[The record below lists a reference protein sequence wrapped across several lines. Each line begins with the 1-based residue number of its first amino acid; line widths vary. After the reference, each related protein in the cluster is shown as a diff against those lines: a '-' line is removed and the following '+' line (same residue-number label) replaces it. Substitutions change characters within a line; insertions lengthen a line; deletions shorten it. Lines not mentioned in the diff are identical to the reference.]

1 MSAGPTGSVVSAA
14 SAGAAAS
21 VVEVATPQ
29 GPGRFHVS
37 EAAAPVALLVL
48 GHGAGGGVDAP
59 DLVALARRLPG
70 RGVTVLRY
78 EQPWRV
84 AGRRVAVRP
93 PLLDEAWLAGL
104 GTVLEAVGPGLPLV
118 TGGRS
123 AGARV
128 ACRTATALGAV
139 GVVCLSFPL
148 HLPGLPERSRLGEL
162 LAPRVPRLVLQGTR
176 DTFGS
181 AAELTQDLTQED
193 GAGVRVVT
201 LEGADHSGRVLTGS
215 SPTAAE
221 LREQV
226 VDATAGFVGGLVP
239 KFVPGSAD
247 AGAGPGE

>member
-1 MSAGPTGSVVSAA
+1 MSPDP
-14 SAGAAAS
+14 

-37 EAAAPVALLVL
+37 EAETPVALLAL

-70 RGVTVLRY
+70 RGVTVLRF

-104 GTVLEAVGPGLPLV
+104 GAVLGALGPGLPIV

-128 ACRTATALGAV
+128 ACRTADTLGAV
-139 GVVCLSFPL
+139 GVVCLAFPL
-148 HLPGLPERSRLGEL
+148 HLPGRPERSRLPEL
-162 LAPRVPRLVLQGTR
+162 LAPAVPRLVLQGTR

-181 AAELTQDLTQED
+181 AAELVDALA
-193 GAGVRVVT
+193 GADGVRIVP
-201 LEGADHSGRVLTGS
+201 LPGADHSGRVLKGA

-221 LREQV
+221 LRDSV
-226 VDATAGFVGGLVP
+226 VTATAAFVSALVGIP
-239 KFVPGSAD
+239 A
-247 AGAGPGE
+247 

>member
-1 MSAGPTGSVVSAA
+1 MSTGPV
-14 SAGAAAS
+14 

-37 EAAAPVALLVL
+37 ESDAPVALLVL

-59 DLVALARRLPG
+59 DLAVLARRLPE
-70 RGVTVLRY
+70 RGVTVLRF

-93 PLLDEAWLAGL
+93 PLLDEAWLAA
-104 GTVLEAVGPGLPLV
+104 LEAVAGTVGPGLPLV

-128 ACRTATALGAV
+128 ACRTAAALGAV

-148 HLPGLPERSRLGEL
+148 HLPGRPERSRLPEL
-162 LAPRVPRLVLQGTR
+162 LAPGVPRLVLQGAR

-181 AAELTQDLTQED
+181 AAELTADLVGQA
-193 GAGVRVVT
+193 GAIGVRVVT
-201 LEGADHSGRVLTGS
+201 LPGADHGGRVLRAA
-215 SPTAAE
+215 SPSQAE
-221 LREQV
+221 LRDEV
-226 VDATAGFVGGLVP
+226 VTVTASFIAGLLENGEVG
-239 KFVPGSAD
+239 D
-247 AGAGPGE
+247 GE

>member
-1 MSAGPTGSVVSAA
+1 VTPDP
-14 SAGAAAS
+14 

-37 EAAAPVALLVL
+37 EAAEPVALLVL

-59 DLVALARRLPG
+59 DLVALGRRLPAE
-70 RGVTVLRY
+70 GVTVLRY

-104 GTVLEAVGPGLPLV
+104 SAVLAAVGDGLPLV

-128 ACRTATALGAV
+128 ACRTADALGAV

-148 HLPGLPERSRLGEL
+148 HLPGRPERSRLPEL
-162 LAPRVPRLVLQGTR
+162 LTPRVPRLVLQGTR
-176 DTFGS
+176 DTFGT
-181 AAELTQDLTQED
+181 ATELADQVPPED
-193 GAGVRVVT
+193 AGAAGVRVVPLT
-201 LEGADHSGRVLTGS
+201 GADHGGRVLKGG

-221 LREQV
+221 LRDEV
-226 VDATAGFVGGLVP
+226 VRVTGAFVRVLLGGP
-239 KFVPGSAD
+239 
-247 AGAGPGE
+247 E

>member
-1 MSAGPTGSVVSAA
+1 MSTSAP
-14 SAGAAAS
+14 
-21 VVEVATPQ
+21 VRLVEVATAQ

-37 EAAAPVALLVL
+37 EADDPAALLVL

-59 DLVALARRLPG
+59 DLVALARRLPTD
-70 RGVTVLRY
+70 GVTVLRF

-104 GTVLEAVGPGLPLV
+104 AEVLAAVGGRLPLV

-128 ACRTATALGAV
+128 ACRTADALGAV

-148 HLPGLPERSRLGEL
+148 HLPGRPERSRLPEL
-162 LAPRVPRLVLQGTR
+162 LTPQVPRLVLQGTR
-176 DTFGS
+176 DTFGTAS
-181 AAELTQDLTQED
+181 ELDDQLPPEASGAA
-193 GAGVRVVT
+193 GAAGVRVVP
-201 LEGADHSGRVLTGS
+201 LPGADHGGRVLKGG

-221 LREQV
+221 LREEV
-226 VDATAGFVGGLVP
+226 VRATGAFVSMLAG
-239 KFVPGSAD
+239 
-247 AGAGPGE
+247 GAE

>member
-1 MSAGPTGSVVSAA
+1 VSTGPAVE
-14 SAGAAAS
+14 
-21 VVEVATPQ
+21 VVEVGTPQ

-37 EAAAPVALLVL
+37 EAGSPVALLVL

-59 DLVALARRLPG
+59 DLVALTRRLPG
-70 RGVTVLRY
+70 RGVTVLRF

-84 AGRRVAVRP
+84 AGRKVAVRP

-104 GTVLEAVGPGLPLV
+104 EPVLGAIGPGLPLV

-148 HLPGLPERSRLGEL
+148 HLPGRPERSRLPEL
-162 LAPRVPRLVLQGTR
+162 LAPAVPRLVLQGTR

-181 AAELTQDLTQED
+181 AAELTADLAAGPADPADQVGGQD
-193 GAGVRVVT
+193 VRVVP
-201 LEGADHSGRVLTGS
+201 LEGADHGGRVLKGG

-221 LREQV
+221 VRDQV
-226 VDATAGFVGGLVP
+226 VAETAAFVAELVGGGGIP
-239 KFVPGSAD
+239 A
-247 AGAGPGE
+247 

>member
-1 MSAGPTGSVVSAA
+1 VNGVPAVP
-14 SAGAAAS
+14 

-37 EAAAPVALLVL
+37 EAAEPVALLVL
-48 GHGAGGGVDAP
+48 GHGAGGGVDAA
-59 DLVALARRLPG
+59 DLGALARRLPEQ
-70 RGVTVLRY
+70 GVTVLRF

-104 GTVLEAVGPGLPLV
+104 AGVLAAVGPGLPLV

-128 ACRTATALGAV
+128 ACRTATTLGAA

-148 HLPGLPERSRLGEL
+148 HLPGRPERSRLAEL
-162 LAPRVPRLVLQGTR
+162 LTPAVPRLVLQGSR

-181 AAELTQDLTQED
+181 ADELMEQLPVEVV
-193 GAGVRVVT
+193 GAHGIRVVT
-201 LEGADHSGRVLTGS
+201 LPGADHGGRVVKGG
-215 SPTAAE
+215 SPTAAQ
-221 LREQV
+221 LRDEV
-226 VDATAGFVGGLVP
+226 VAQTAAFVRTLVGTP
-239 KFVPGSAD
+239 
-247 AGAGPGE
+247 E

>member
-1 MSAGPTGSVVSAA
+1 VSPERAVP
-14 SAGAAAS
+14 

-59 DLVALARRLPG
+59 DLLALARRLPEQA
-70 RGVTVLRY
+70 VSVLRF

-104 GTVLEAVGPGLPLV
+104 AGVLAAVGPGLPLV

-128 ACRTATALGAV
+128 ACRTAGELGAV

-148 HLPGLPERSRLGEL
+148 HLPGRPERSRLPEL
-162 LAPRVPRLVLQGTR
+162 LAPAVPRLVLQGTR

-181 AAELTQDLTQED
+181 ADEIAGGLPPEALA
-193 GAGVRVVT
+193 GAGVRVVP
-201 LEGADHSGRVLTGS
+201 LPGADHGGRVLKGG

-221 LREQV
+221 LRDEV
-226 VDATAGFVGGLVP
+226 VGLTGRFVHDLTAGP
-239 KFVPGSAD
+239 
-247 AGAGPGE
+247 E

>member
-1 MSAGPTGSVVSAA
+1 MVT
-14 SAGAAAS
+14 

-37 EAAAPVALLVL
+37 EAGSPVALLVL

-59 DLVALARRLPG
+59 DLVAMARRLPQQ
-70 RGVTVLRY
+70 GVTVLRF

-93 PLLDEAWLAGL
+93 PLLDEAWLCGL
-104 GTVLEAVGPGLPLV
+104 DVVVEAVGPGLPLV

-128 ACRTATALGAV
+128 ACRTAAAVGAA

-148 HLPGLPERSRLGEL
+148 HLPGRPERSRLPEL
-162 LAPRVPRLVLQGTR
+162 LAPDVHRLVLQGTR

-181 AAELTQDLTQED
+181 ATELTAVLAAADPERSN
-193 GAGVRVVT
+193 GVRVVP
-201 LEGADHSGRVLTGS
+201 LPGADHGGRVTKGAI
-215 SPTAAE
+215 PTAAQ
-221 LREQV
+221 LRDQV
-226 VDATAGFVGGLVP
+226 VSTTAAFLAEV
-239 KFVPGSAD
+239 
-247 AGAGPGE
+247 AGEQGIPLPPTR

>member
-1 MSAGPTGSVVSAA
+1 MTTDP
-14 SAGAAAS
+14 

-37 EAAAPVALLVL
+37 EAAEPVALLVL

-59 DLVALARRLPG
+59 DLVALARRLPTE
-70 RGVTVLRY
+70 GVTVLRY

-104 GTVLEAVGPGLPLV
+104 SAVLVAVGDGLPLV

-128 ACRTATALGAV
+128 ACRTAHTLGAV

-148 HLPGLPERSRLGEL
+148 HLPGRPERSRLPEL
-162 LAPRVPRLVLQGTR
+162 LTPRVPRLVLQGTR
-176 DTFGS
+176 DTFGT
-181 AAELTQDLTQED
+181 ATELADQVPPEVT
-193 GAGVRVVT
+193 GAAGVRVVP
-201 LEGADHSGRVLTGS
+201 LPGADHGGRVLKGA
-215 SPTAAE
+215 SPKAAE
-221 LREQV
+221 LRDEAV
-226 VDATAGFVGGLVP
+226 RVTAAFVRVLLGG
-239 KFVPGSAD
+239 A
-247 AGAGPGE
+247 E

>member
-1 MSAGPTGSVVSAA
+1 MSPVS
-14 SAGAAAS
+14 SPPPV

-37 EAAAPVALLVL
+37 EAVEPVALLAL

-59 DLVALARRLPG
+59 DLVALARGLPEL
-70 RGVTVLRY
+70 GVTVLRF

-84 AGRRVAVRP
+84 AGGRVAVRP
-93 PLLDEAWLAGL
+93 PRLDEAWLAGL
-104 GTVLEAVGPGLPLV
+104 TAVLTAVGPGLPLV
-118 TGGRS
+118 LGGRS

-128 ACRTATALGAV
+128 ACRTATGLGAI

-148 HLPGLPERSRLGEL
+148 HLPGRPERSRLPEL

-181 AAELTQDLTQED
+181 AAELTADLAALAG
-193 GAGVRVVT
+193 GAEAAAAAAEVRVVT
-201 LEGADHSGRVLTGS
+201 LVGADHGGRVPKGA

-221 LREQV
+221 LRHRV
-226 VDATAGFVGGLVP
+226 VDATAAFVEGLVGQGGIP
-239 KFVPGSAD
+239 A
-247 AGAGPGE
+247 